1 MIHLLPNLPGNTV
14 GVTASGQVDATDYE
28 TVLIP
33 AVEAVL
39 KRHEKVRF
47 LYLLSGDFT
56 GFTPGAMWDDLKF
69 GLAHLKAWERI
80 AVVTDV
86 TWVANATSMFRFV
99 MPCPVKVFSIKD
111 RAEAEAWIAA

>member
-1 MIHLLPNLPGNTV
+1 MIHLLPNLPSNTV
-14 GVTASGQVDATDYE
+14 GVTASGQVDATEYE

-33 AVEAVL
+33 AVESAL
-39 KRHEKVRF
+39 KQHEKVRF
-47 LYLLSGDFT
+47 LYHLSEDFT
-56 GFTPGAMWDDLKF
+56 GFTPGAMWDDMKL
-69 GLAHLKAWERI
+69 GLAHLRAWEKI

-99 MPCPVKVFSIKD
+99 MPCPVKVFPTRE